1 MLHHTMSLSS
11 LPVTVLQNIFNH
23 INQHQALIL
32 APMHSSFY
40 QVTKIKL
47 YRNIYVYNTLSFLL
61 EQWFGAREDILRHRF
76 QYHKDI
82 NNFKSNQFTI
92 ISLKTLERYMWQ
104 MDSDQFIRNFELYEG
119 HLVLIDCIL
128 RHFHSIK
135 YLKVILRRFF
145 YWVENSDVDFC
156 DAIPGYIRACKLK
169 TIFIFNQYIRRPRRK
184 LVQPEE
190 ERTWFYLPLG
200 TRQSVINLA
209 SQLSNI
215 TTLLMDFDRCVNYS
229 NVFTNMKLRKLSI
242 KRLRMP
248 NSFIVDEVF
257 NTENLQELT
266 LVVSSPL
273 NRFFSVFELDT
284 KYPRLFLLC
293 LQYRKTN
300 EKDSYANDLLN
311 YKHKTL
317 EMLTVCYGSPKQVP
331 IKTMCSLSSPFPVA
345 SINLW
350 FYWEQEC
357 QDEDSEKI
365 IMMSPRVPH
374 GIVGV
379 HMLYIDQTGLDECLM
394 SIKKDAKHE
403 EFSTP
408 KAYYTQWELYQIFAQ
423 CCRERKNF
431 ILPRDRLFRQ
441 YESIQKRF
449 PLPKDY
455 VA

>member
-1 MLHHTMSLSS
+1 MSRDFPPATTSTASLNYDSALTTFSNYNVAVAYQPKDRKPNSNMFEKSKSS
-11 LPVTVLQNIFNH
+11 PALVSPSGEDNLFVFFMGAGWINCSGSSRWICSTHKEIFTSLVVSTEGMY
-23 INQHQALIL
+23 ALI
-32 APMHSSFY
+32 AA
-40 QVTKIKL
+40 T
-47 YRNIYVYNTLSFLL
+47 
-61 EQWFGAREDILRHRF
+61 
-76 QYHKDI
+76 
-82 NNFKSNQFTI
+82 
-92 ISLKTLERYMWQ
+92 Q
-104 MDSDQFIRNFELYEG
+104 MLYEG

-135 YLKVILRRFF
+135 YLKVISRRFF

-215 TTLLMDFDRCVNYS
+215 TTLLMDFDQCVNYS

-248 NSFIVDEVF
+248 NNFIVDEVF

-273 NRFFSVFELDT
+273 NRFFSVLELDT
-284 KYPRLFLLC
+284 KYPRLFSLC

-317 EMLTVCYGSPKQVP
+317 EMLTVCYGSPRQVP

-350 FYWEQEC
+350 FYWELEC

-379 HMLYIDQTGLDECLM
+379 HLLYIDQTGLDEWLM

-408 KAYYTQWELYQIFAQ
+408 KAYYTQWELYQIFAK